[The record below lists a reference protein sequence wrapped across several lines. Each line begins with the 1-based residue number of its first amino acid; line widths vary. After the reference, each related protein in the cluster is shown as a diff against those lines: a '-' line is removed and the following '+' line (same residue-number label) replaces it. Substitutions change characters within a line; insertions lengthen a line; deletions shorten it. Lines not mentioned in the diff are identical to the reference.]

1 MKKIITLLAVIS
13 AVTLSSCN
21 ELQAVGNVGADFV
34 GTVFEGSIAIDNA
47 VVTSA
52 SGIKERAGLVDSGF
66 NRKSKT
72 IRTFDERTG
81 AGTLYQEISV
91 RANGKTYRGS
101 ISHTSYSDRIY
112 SGQRG
117 TLYIGKKTGEFKR
130 FEPSY

>member
-52 SGIKERAGLVDSGF
+52 TGVKTRGSITGGVFREG
-66 NRKSKT
+66 NTTRKIDKHIGTGTQYQTLT
-72 IRTFDERTG
+72 I
-81 AGTLYQEISV
+81 
-91 RANGKTYRGS
+91 RANGKTYRGNLD
-101 ISHTSYSDRIY
+101 YDGERIY

-130 FEPSY
+130 FEPTY